1 MPTIKLHIFINAPI
15 EICFD
20 LARNVDIH
28 IVTTSK
34 THEKAVDG
42 VTKGLL
48 EEGDCVTWE
57 AVHFKMKQRLT
68 AKVIKMRRPYEFVD
82 VMVKGAFHAFTHTHQ
97 FVETE
102 NGTLM
107 TDLFEYKSPYGLL
120 GILADKIFLERYMR
134 KFIRERGISLK
145 KIAEEHDRFF

>member
-1 MPTIKLHIFINAPI
+1 MPTIKHQILINAPI

-34 THEKAVDG
+34 TLEKAVSG

-48 EEGDCVTWE
+48 EEGDRVTWE
-57 AVHFKMKQRLT
+57 AVHFKRTQRLT
-68 AKVIKMRRPYEFVD
+68 AQVTKMRRPYEFVD
-82 VMVKGAFHAFTHTHQ
+82 VMVKGAFHSFTHMHQ

-120 GILADKIFLERYMR
+120 GILADKIFLERYMH

-145 KIAEEHDRFF
+145 KIAEEHD